1 MVTTIFTTV
10 QQFLEWIAK
19 KTHRTYNEINI
30 IVYYFII
37 PLTWTLMIDYVFS
50 LPLILSIAYSLF
62 CIIVVVRCKSFKKF
76 SDWLFVKSADFI
88 EYFGDYF
95 LFSVVICVLIPLL
108 IYIGLIFMSFQH
120 FKGVF

>member
-1 MVTTIFTTV
+1 MVTTIFAAV

-50 LPLILSIAYSLF
+50 LPLIISIAYSLF

-108 IYIGLIFMSFQH
+108 IYIGFIFMSFQH

>member
-1 MVTTIFTTV
+1 MVTTIFAAV

-37 PLTWTLMIDYVFS
+37 PLTWTLMIDYAFN
-50 LPLILSIAYSLF
+50 LALITSIVYSLF
-62 CIIVVVRCKSFKKF
+62 CLIVFLRCKSFKKF

-95 LFSVVICVLIPLL
+95 LFSVVICVLVPLL

>member
-1 MVTTIFTTV
+1 MVTTIFAAV

-50 LPLILSIAYSLF
+50 LPLIISIAYSLF